1 MNEYVMRRVLLVPP
15 TVFIISLIV
24 FGSIRLL
31 PGSAL
36 DDRLA
41 EAGVPADTRARIRA
55 EYGFDRPVLQQYFD
69 WVGGLLRGDLG
80 DSVFSK
86 DNVATRAWRALPI
99 TVELGVLSILFAVL
113 IGIPS
118 GLLSA
123 LRPGSLVDLIVR
135 SLAIGGLSVPNF
147 WLATLLI
154 VLPAIWWG
162 WVPPLYYVSFLDD
175 PFGNVTLF
183 LLPAL
188 VLSLRLGA
196 TVMRMVRS
204 EMLEVIR
211 TDYVRTA
218 RAKGL
223 TEYRVVTR
231 HAFKNAAIPVI
242 TVIGLSVANLL
253 GGSVIMES
261 IFNLPGLGRLM
272 LEAIDEREFMMI
284 QSVVLLVGIFV
295 MLVNLGVDLLYGFL
309 NPQIRHG

>member
-31 PGSAL
+31 PGDAL

-41 EAGVPADTRARIRA
+41 EAGVPAADRLKIRA
-55 EYGFDRPVLQQYFD
+55 DLGLDRPLVEQYFD
-69 WVGGLLRGDLG
+69 WRGGLARGDLG
-80 DSVFSK
+80 DSIFSK
-86 DNVATRAWRALPI
+86 DSVRTRAWRALPI
-99 TVELGVLSILFAVL
+99 TVELGVLSIMFAIIL
-113 IGIPS
+113 GIPT
-118 GLLSA
+118 GLISA
-123 LRPGSLVDLIVR
+123 LKPGSFIDLIVR
-135 SLAIGGLSVPNF
+135 TLAIGGLSIPNF

-154 VLPAIWWG
+154 VLPAIWWE
-162 WVPPLYYVSFLDD
+162 WVPPLTYVSFVDD
-175 PFGNVTLF
+175 PIGNVTLF

-211 TDYVRTA
+211 ADYVRTA

-231 HAFKNAAIPVI
+231 HAFRNAAIPVV
-242 TVIGLSVANLL
+242 TVIGLSVATLL

-261 IFNLPGLGRLM
+261 IFGLPGLGRLM
-272 LEAIDEREFMMI
+272 LEAIREREFEMI
-284 QSVVLLVGIFV
+284 QSVVLLVGVFV
-295 MLVNLGVDLLYGFL
+295 MLVNLSVDLVYGFL
-309 NPQIRHG
+309 NPQIRYG

>member
-1 MNEYVMRRVLLVPP
+1 MRRVLLVPP

-24 FGSIRLL
+24 FGSIRML
-31 PGSAL
+31 PGDAL

-41 EAGVPADTRARIRA
+41 EAGVPADDRAKIRA
-55 EYGFDRPVLQQYFD
+55 DLGLDKPLLEQYLD
-69 WVGGLLRGDLG
+69 WMGGLARGDLG

-86 DNVATRAWRALPI
+86 DSVATRARRALPI
-99 TVELGVLSILFAVL
+99 TVELGVLSILFAIVL
-113 IGIPS
+113 GIPT
-118 GLLSA
+118 GLISA
-123 LRPGSLVDLIVR
+123 LKPGSLVDLIVR
-135 SLAIGGLSVPNF
+135 SLAIGGLSIPNF

-154 VLPAIWWG
+154 VLPAIWWE
-162 WVPPLYYVSFLDD
+162 WVPPLKYVSFVDD
-175 PFGNVTLF
+175 PWGNFTLF

-211 TDYVRTA
+211 ADYVRTA

-231 HAFKNAAIPVI
+231 HAFRNAAIPVV

-261 IFNLPGLGRLM
+261 IFGLPGLGRLM
-272 LEAIDEREFMMI
+272 LEAIREREFMMI
-284 QSVVLLVGIFV
+284 QSVVLLVGVFV
-295 MLVNLGVDLLYGFL
+295 MLVNLGVDLVYGYL
-309 NPQIRHG
+309 NPQIRYG

>member
-1 MNEYVMRRVLLVPP
+1 MQEYVMRRVLLVPP

-41 EAGVPADTRARIRA
+41 EAGVPAEDRARIRA
-55 EYGFDRPVLQQYFD
+55 EFGFDRPVLRQYFD
-69 WVGGLLRGDLG
+69 WTGGLLRGDLG

-86 DNVATRAWRALPI
+86 ESVATRAWRALPI
-99 TVELGVLSILFAVL
+99 TVELGILSILFA
-113 IGIPS
+113 IIMGIPT

-123 LRPGSLVDLIVR
+123 LRPGTFLDLVAR
-135 SLAIGGLSVPNF
+135 TLAIGGLSIPNF

-154 VLPAIWWG
+154 VMPAIWWG
-162 WVPPLYYVSFLDD
+162 WVPPLQYVSFVDD
-175 PFGNVTLF
+175 PVGNTTLF
-183 LLPAL
+183 LLPSM

-211 TDYVRTA
+211 ADYVRTA

-223 TEYRVVTR
+223 TEYSVVTG
-231 HAFKNAAIPVI
+231 HAFKNAAIPVV

-253 GGSVIMES
+253 GGSVIIES

-272 LEAIDEREFMMI
+272 LEAIREREFMMI
-284 QSVVLLVGIFV
+284 QSVVLLVGVFV
-295 MLVNLGVDLLYGFL
+295 MLVNLSVDLVYGYL

>member
-1 MNEYVMRRVLLVPP
+1 MQDYVIRRMLLVPP
-15 TVFIISLIV
+15 TLFVISLIV

-41 EAGVPADTRARIRA
+41 EAGVPAEDRARIRA
-55 EYGFDRPVLQQYFD
+55 EFGFDRPLLRQYFD
-69 WVGGLLRGDLG
+69 WTGGLIRGDLG
-80 DSVFSK
+80 DSVFRKES
-86 DNVATRAWRALPI
+86 VAERAWRALPI
-99 TVELGVLSILFAVL
+99 TVELGVLSIAFAIL
-113 IGIPS
+113 IGIPA
-118 GLLSA
+118 GLVSA
-123 LRPGSLVDLIVR
+123 LRPGTALDLLVR
-135 SLAIGGLSVPNF
+135 TLAIGGLSIPNF

-154 VLPAIWWG
+154 VLPAIWWD
-162 WVPPLYYVSFLDD
+162 WVPPLRYTAFVDD
-175 PFGNVTLF
+175 PIGNVTLF

-211 TDYVRTA
+211 ADYVRTA

-231 HAFKNAAIPVI
+231 HAFRNAAIPVV
-242 TVIGLSVANLL
+242 TVVGLSVANLL
-253 GGSVIMES
+253 GGSVIIES

-272 LEAIDEREFMMI
+272 LDAIREREFMTI
-284 QSVVLLVGIFV
+284 QSVVLLVGVFV
-295 MLVNLGVDLLYGFL
+295 MLVNLAVDLVYGYL
-309 NPQIRHG
+309 NPQIRHA

>member
-1 MNEYVMRRVLLVPP
+1 MQEYVMRRVLLVVP

-31 PGSAL
+31 PGDAL

-41 EAGVPADTRARIRA
+41 EAGVPADDRLKIRA
-55 EYGFDRPVLQQYFD
+55 DLGLDRPLLEQYFD
-69 WVGGLLRGDLG
+69 WMGGLLRGDLG
-80 DSVFSK
+80 DSIFSK
-86 DNVATRAWRALPI
+86 ESVRTRAWRALPI
-99 TVELGVLSILFAVL
+99 TVELGVLSILFAIIL
-113 IGIPS
+113 GIPT
-118 GLLSA
+118 GLISA
-123 LRPGSLVDLIVR
+123 LKPGSFIDLVVR
-135 SLAIGGLSVPNF
+135 TLAIGGLSIPNF

-154 VLPAIWWG
+154 VLPAIWWS
-162 WVPPLYYVSFLDD
+162 WVPPLKYVPFRED
-175 PFGNVTLF
+175 PWGNVTLF

-211 TDYVRTA
+211 ADYVRTA

-231 HAFKNAAIPVI
+231 HAFRNAAIPVV
-242 TVIGLSVANLL
+242 TVIGLSVATLL

-261 IFNLPGLGRLM
+261 IFGLPGLGRLM
-272 LEAIDEREFMMI
+272 LEAIREREFEMI
-284 QSVVLLVGIFV
+284 QSVVLLVGVFV
-295 MLVNLGVDLLYGFL
+295 MLVNLGVDLVYGFL
-309 NPQIRHG
+309 NPQIRYG

>member
-1 MNEYVMRRVLLVPP
+1 MNEYVMRRILLVPP

-31 PGSAL
+31 PGDAL

-41 EAGVPADTRARIRA
+41 EAGVPADDRLKIRA
-55 EYGFDRPVLQQYFD
+55 DLGLDRPLLEQYLD
-69 WVGGLLRGDLG
+69 WISGLARGDLG
-80 DSVFSK
+80 DSIFSK
-86 DNVATRAWRALPI
+86 DSVRERVWRALPI
-99 TVELGVLSILFAVL
+99 TVELDVLSILFAVVL
-113 IGIPS
+113 GIPA
-118 GLLSA
+118 GLISA
-123 LRPGSLVDLIVR
+123 LKPGSFIDLAVR
-135 SLAIGGLSVPNF
+135 SLAIGGLSIPNF

-162 WVPPLYYVSFLDD
+162 WTPLRTYVPFTED
-175 PFGNVTLF
+175 PVGNVTLL

-211 TDYVRTA
+211 ADYVRTA

-231 HAFKNAAIPVI
+231 HAFRNAAIPVV
-242 TVIGLSVANLL
+242 TVIGLSVATLL
-253 GGSVIMES
+253 GGSVIIES
-261 IFNLPGLGRLM
+261 IFGLPGLGRLM
-272 LEAIDEREFMMI
+272 LEAIREREFEMI
-284 QSVVLLVGIFV
+284 QSVVLLFGVFV
-295 MLVNLGVDLLYGFL
+295 MLVNLAVDLVYGFL
-309 NPQIRHG
+309 NPQIRYG

>member
-31 PGSAL
+31 PGDAL

-41 EAGVPADTRARIRA
+41 EAGVPKDDRTKIRA
-55 EYGFDRPVLQQYFD
+55 ELGLDRPLLEQYLD
-69 WVGGLLRGDLG
+69 WMGGLARGDLG
-80 DSVFSK
+80 DSIFSK
-86 DNVATRAWRALPI
+86 ESVRERVWRALPI
-99 TVELGVLSILFAVL
+99 TVELDVLSILFAVILGVPTGL
-113 IGIPS
+113 I
-118 GLLSA
+118 SA
-123 LRPGSLVDLIVR
+123 LKPGSLIDLTVR
-135 SLAIGGLSVPNF
+135 SLAIGALSIPNF

-154 VLPAIWWG
+154 VLPALWWG
-162 WVPPLYYVSFLDD
+162 WTPLRPYVPFDQEPIENIKLL
-175 PFGNVTLF
+175 

-211 TDYVRTA
+211 ADYVRTA

-231 HAFKNAAIPVI
+231 HAFRNAAIPVV
-242 TVIGLSVANLL
+242 TVIGLSVATLL
-253 GGSVIMES
+253 GGSVIIES
-261 IFNLPGLGRLM
+261 IFGLPGLGRLM
-272 LEAIDEREFMMI
+272 LEAIREREFMMI
-284 QSVVLLVGIFV
+284 QSVVLLFGVFV
-295 MLVNLGVDLLYGFL
+295 MLVNLAVDLLYGFL
-309 NPQIRHG
+309 NPQIRYG

>member
-1 MNEYVMRRVLLVPP
+1 MRRVLLVPP

-24 FGSIRLL
+24 FGSIRML
-31 PGSAL
+31 PGDAL

-41 EAGVPADTRARIRA
+41 EAGVPKDDRTKIRA
-55 EYGFDRPVLQQYFD
+55 DLGLDRPLLQQYFD
-69 WVGGLLRGDLG
+69 WMGGLVRGDLG
-80 DSVFSK
+80 DSIFSK
-86 DNVATRAWRALPI
+86 DSVAKRARRALPI
-99 TVELGVLSILFAVL
+99 TVELGVLSLFFAIVL
-113 IGIPS
+113 GIPT

-123 LRPGSLVDLIVR
+123 LRPGTFLDLVAR
-135 SLAIGGLSVPNF
+135 TLAIGGLSIPNF

-154 VLPAIWWG
+154 VMPAIWWG
-162 WVPPLYYVSFLDD
+162 WVPPLKYVSFVDD
-175 PFGNVTLF
+175 PFDNVTVF

-211 TDYVRTA
+211 ADYVRTA

-231 HAFKNAAIPVI
+231 HAFKNAAIPVV

-261 IFNLPGLGRLM
+261 IFGLPGLGRLM
-272 LEAIDEREFMMI
+272 LESIHEREFMMI
-284 QSVVLLVGIFV
+284 QSVVLLVGVFV
-295 MLVNLGVDLLYGFL
+295 MLVNLGVDLVYGYL
-309 NPQIRHG
+309 NPQIRHS

>member
-1 MNEYVMRRVLLVPP
+1 MQDYVIRRMLLVPP
-15 TVFIISLIV
+15 TLFVISLIV

-41 EAGVPADTRARIRA
+41 EAGVPAEDRARIRA
-55 EYGFDRPVLQQYFD
+55 EFGFDRPLLRQYLD
-69 WVGGLLRGDLG
+69 WTGGLIRGDLG
-80 DSVFSK
+80 DSVFRKES
-86 DNVATRAWRALPI
+86 VAERAWRALPI
-99 TVELGVLSILFAVL
+99 TVELGVLSIAFAIL
-113 IGIPS
+113 IGIPA
-118 GLLSA
+118 GLVSA
-123 LRPGSLVDLIVR
+123 LRPGTPLDLLVR
-135 SLAIGGLSVPNF
+135 TLAIGGLSIPNF

-154 VLPAIWWG
+154 VLPAIWWD
-162 WVPPLYYVSFLDD
+162 WVPPLRYAAFTDD
-175 PFGNVTLF
+175 PIGNITLF

-211 TDYVRTA
+211 ADYVRTA

-231 HAFKNAAIPVI
+231 HAFRNAAIPVV
-242 TVIGLSVANLL
+242 TVVGLSVANLL
-253 GGSVIMES
+253 GGSVIIES

-272 LEAIDEREFMMI
+272 LDAIREREFMTI
-284 QSVVLLVGIFV
+284 QSVVLLVGVFV
-295 MLVNLGVDLLYGFL
+295 MLVNLAVDLVYGYL
-309 NPQIRHG
+309 NPQIRHA